1 MQQKTKENVMSV
13 KFNNGEIRENGQ
25 LLGKLS
31 YNDEI
36 RNRSGSLLGK
46 THDEE
51 IRDRSGSLVGKV
63 RDGKVYSKSGSSV
76 GRVGD
81 YMIDGMQHEKDVN
94 IVACYHFFVKKFL

>member
-1 MQQKTKENVMSV
+1 MSV

-51 IRDRSGSLVGKV
+51 VARRQLKDQSQ
-63 RDGKVYSKSGSSV
+63 DGYYSPNLPHVVS
-76 GRVGD
+76 
-81 YMIDGMQHEKDVN
+81 
-94 IVACYHFFVKKFL
+94 